1 MALKKTNFTIILT
14 HLILIVV
21 CFLVLFPTF
30 WMISTSFKFT
40 NEMFTEYIELLPKNP
55 TLINYLTAFKTY
67 PVVNWLI
74 NSSLASF
81 SIVLGQII
89 TGLLAAYSLARF
101 KFFGRN
107 FIFMLVLGTLLVPFQ
122 VTMIPNYI
130 IVSKLQWLN
139 TQWAV
144 IVPYLASG
152 FAVFF
157 LRQHILTI
165 PEELFDAT
173 LIDGANSFQTFLHI
187 IIPLSKTPV
196 FALTV
201 LLFINAWNMYFW
213 PLLVLNSPQ
222 SQTIAIGIRQFLDA
236 EKGYDWGSLTA
247 AATLASLP
255 TMIVYIFT
263 QRYIINMSITS
274 GLK

>member
-21 CFLVLFPTF
+21 CFLILFPTF

-74 NSSLASF
+74 NSSLSSF

>member
-74 NSSLASF
+74 NSSLSSF

>member
-1 MALKKTNFTIILT
+1 
-14 HLILIVV
+14 
-21 CFLVLFPTF
+21 
-30 WMISTSFKFT
+30 MISTSFKFT

>member
-1 MALKKTNFTIILT
+1 MVPKKINFTNMLT
-14 HLILIVV
+14 HLILIAV

-40 NEMFTEYIELLPKNP
+40 NEMFTEYIELFPKHP
-55 TLINYLTAFKTY
+55 TLTNYLTAFDTY
-67 PVVNWLI
+67 PVMNWFI
-74 NSSLASF
+74 NSIFCSVF
-81 SIVLGQII
+81 IVLGQVI

-107 FIFMLVLGTLLVPFQ
+107 FIFMLILGTLLVPFQ
-122 VTMIPNYI
+122 VTMIPNYVT
-130 IVSKLQWLN
+130 VSKLHWLD
-139 TQWAV
+139 TPWAV
-144 IVPYLASG
+144 IIPYLASG

-173 LIDGANSFQTFLHI
+173 SIDGANSFQIFHHI
-187 IIPLSKTPV
+187 IIPLSKTPI
-196 FALTV
+196 FALTI

-236 EKGYDWGSLTA
+236 ERGYDWGALTA

-255 TMIVYIFT
+255 TMILYMFT

>member
-1 MALKKTNFTIILT
+1 MARKKINFTIILT
-14 HLILIVV
+14 HLLLIIV

-40 NEMFTEYIELLPKNP
+40 NEMFTENIELLPKNP

-67 PVVNWLI
+67 PVVNWLL
-74 NSSLASF
+74 NSSLSSF

-89 TGLLAAYSLARF
+89 TGLLAAYGLARF
-101 KFFGRN
+101 KFFGRQ

-152 FAVFF
+152 FAIFF

-255 TMIVYIFT
+255 TMIVYMFT